1 MERQPTRIAVLAA
14 FLAVYLI
21 WGSTYLA
28 IRVTLESLPPFLTS
42 AARFMAAGALM
53 AAWAWLR
60 GAPLPTLSQWRAAFL
75 VGGLLLLGGN
85 GGVVFAVSRIPSGVV
100 AVLVATVPLWFA
112 MMDRRERTPL
122 APLALGFLGI
132 VLLVGPSALGLG
144 DLDPLGVAVVLLGS
158 VCWAAGSLKSRSAG
172 LPADPAMATGLQM
185 LAGGALL
192 AGAGLAAGEGALP
205 VDPTPRALLA
215 VLYLV
220 VFGSLVGFS
229 AYVWLLRHVPTR
241 YVGTY
246 AYVNPVIAVLL
257 GWSFAGETLA
267 STDLVAIGVV
277 LASVVLLVTGRR
289 EPSAETTRP
298 PEWLRRGRLR
308 SAQDAA

>member
-1 MERQPTRIAVLAA
+1 MERQPTRFAIVAA

-28 IRVTLESLPPFLTS
+28 IRVTVETLPPFLTS
-42 AARFMAAGALM
+42 AARFLAAGALM
-53 AAWAWLR
+53 AGWAWFR
-60 GAPLPTLSQWRAAFL
+60 GAPLPTASQWRAAFL

-112 MMDRRERTPL
+112 ILDRRERTPL

-132 VLLVGPSALGLG
+132 VLLVGPSALGVG
-144 DLDPLGVAVVLLGS
+144 DLDPLGAVVVLLGS
-158 VCWAAGSLKSRSAG
+158 VCWAAGSLKSRTAG
-172 LPADPAMATGLQM
+172 LPADPTMATGLQM

-192 AGAGLAAGEGALP
+192 AGAGLAAGEAPFPL
-205 VDPTPRALLA
+205 DISPRALLA
-215 VLYLV
+215 VVYLV

-257 GWSFAGETLA
+257 GWAFAGETLA
-267 STDLVAIGVV
+267 TMDMVAIGVV
-277 LASVVLLVTGRR
+277 LTSVVLLVAGRR
-289 EPSAETTRP
+289 EASAGAARP
-298 PEWLRRGRLR
+298 MAWLRRGRLPSVR
-308 SAQDAA
+308 GAA